1 MKDMAKRKRLIIIII
16 GLVAVAAIAL
26 LGGVL
31 GKKKAR
37 VGTGEGE
44 ETALRCS
51 YDGTKLN
58 PVYQVDAFL
67 DDGSTRSFC
76 SIYCAT
82 RWFEDN
88 KDKVIYFTV
97 VDEVTGQNFDSTLGY
112 FVESDVITVP
122 EVKNR
127 VHAFASKEDALK
139 HARQFNGKLIENPF
153 GEAFVVPKIAQFD
166 RLTVGAPLLPDALPL
181 RLAIFKPIFKE
192 NKLDVK
198 VVPFDGEMEAKRL
211 LADGSIDAAISN
223 LPAAILLSTSSPY
236 AQIIRNML
244 RPNPYEPIF
253 GIVASPKLP
262 IQDIAELAGQSIAV
276 PKGVSFRFYA
286 EYYLKSGGVPLE
298 RVVIKEVEDVA
309 KAWDLLIEGEVSA
322 SLLRTPFTEIAMAK
336 NMNFLADDCI
346 LTWTSVL
353 LVRQSA
359 IEKKPKAVEKFVFA
373 LGQSALALNL
383 KPREYRVILEQKGGI
398 PEGARKD
405 FPVPTFEVANI
416 PTQDEIQPVV
426 EWLLEKGFL
435 GQEIIYEDIVN
446 IQFIPNPNDVGL
458 AFCCG

>member
-1 MKDMAKRKRLIIIII
+1 MAKRKRLIIIFI
-16 GLVAVAAIAL
+16 GLLAVAVIAL

-31 GKKKAR
+31 GKKKAKI
-37 VGTGEGE
+37 GTGEGE
-44 ETALRCS
+44 ETALRCAW
-51 YDGTKLN
+51 DGIKCN
-58 PVYQVDAFL
+58 PLYQVDAFMN
-67 DDGSTRSFC
+67 DGATRVFC

-82 RWFEDN
+82 RWFEEN
-88 KDKVIYFTV
+88 KDKLIYLTV
-97 VDEVTGQNFDSTLGY
+97 ADEVTGQKFDSTLGY

-153 GEAFVVPKIAQFD
+153 GEAFVVPEIAQFD

-192 NKLDVK
+192 NRLDVK
-198 VVPFDGEMEAKRL
+198 LVLFDGEMEAKRL
-211 LADGSIDAAISN
+211 LADGSIDAAISD
-223 LPAAILLSTSSPY
+223 LPAAILLSGSDPY
-236 AQIIRNML
+236 ARIIRNML
-244 RPNPYEPIF
+244 RPNPFEPLF
-253 GIVASPKLP
+253 AIVAGPKVAIRDLSK
-262 IQDIAELAGQSIAV
+262 IEGKSIAV

-286 EYYLKSGGVPLE
+286 EFYLKRADVSLDK
-298 RVVIKEVEDVA
+298 VVVREVEDVQ

-336 NMNFLADDCI
+336 DMNFLADDRI

-353 LVRQSA
+353 LARQSA

-383 KPREYRVILEQKGGI
+383 KANEYRVILEQKGGI

-405 FPVPTFEVANI
+405 FPVPTFEVANT

-426 EWLLEKGFL
+426 EWLVEKGFL

-446 IQFIPNPNDVGL
+446 TQFIPNPNDVGL